1 MIKVFLSQPM
11 KGKSNEQIKE
21 ELPQTGAPVNAA
33 SMGMLGLTSLLG
45 GLFLKK
51 KR

>member
-1 MIKVFLSQPM
+1 
-11 KGKSNEQIKE
+11 
-21 ELPQTGAPVNAA
+21 
-33 SMGMLGLTSLLG
+33 MGMLGLTSLLG

>member
-1 MIKVFLSQPM
+1 
-11 KGKSNEQIKE
+11 
-21 ELPQTGAPVNAA
+21 
-33 SMGMLGLTSLLG
+33 MLGLTSLLG